1 MLNEGH
7 HTLEG
12 VEKIVNIR
20 ASLNTGLSDELKE
33 AFPNWEAVSIKDLKS
48 STKNNISYSNIHPDW
63 LAGFAT
69 GESNFF
75 IAVQKAKTNSGIST
89 SLRFSIA
96 QHSRDLLL
104 LESFINLFEGGFVVN
119 YTKRP
124 ICEFVVAKIDLIL
137 NYVIPFFDKHPILGS
152 KHLIYL
158 DFKSAAYIIK
168 NKEHLNEDKVGLNLV
183 LQLKKRISSLYS
195 NKAINN
201 HSVEEGT
208 EILDQKR

>member
-1 MLNEGH
+1 MEGI
-7 HTLEG
+7 
-12 VEKIVNIR
+12 EKIVNIR

-33 AFPNWEAVSIKDLKS
+33 AFPDWEAVSIKNLGNSITNK
-48 STKNNISYSNIHPDW
+48 ISYSNIHPDW

-75 IAVQKAKTNSGIST
+75 IAVQKAKTKSGIST

-104 LESFINLFEGGFVVN
+104 LESFVNLFGGGFVVD
-119 YTKRP
+119 YTKRS

-137 NYVIPFFDKHPILGS
+137 NYVIPFFEKHSILGS

-168 NKEHLNEDKVGLNLV
+168 NKEHLNADKVGLNQI
-183 LQLKKRISSLYS
+183 LQLKKRITHYIQIRL
-195 NKAINN
+195 
-201 HSVEEGT
+201 
-208 EILDQKR
+208 

>member
-12 VEKIVNIR
+12 IEKIVNIR

-208 EILDQKR
+208 EILVQKR

>member
-48 STKNNISYSNIHPDW
+48 STKNNISYSKIDPDW

-124 ICEFVVAKIDLIL
+124 ICEFVVAKMDLIL
-137 NYVIPFFDKHPILGS
+137 NYVIPFFWKTSNIR
-152 KHLIYL
+152 
-158 DFKSAAYIIK
+158 FKAF
-168 NKEHLNEDKVGLNLV
+168 NLF
-183 LQLKKRISSLYS
+183 RF
-195 NKAINN
+195 
-201 HSVEEGT
+201 
-208 EILDQKR
+208 

>member
-96 QHSRDLLL
+96 QH
-104 LESFINLFEGGFVVN
+104 
-119 YTKRP
+119 
-124 ICEFVVAKIDLIL
+124 
-137 NYVIPFFDKHPILGS
+137 
-152 KHLIYL
+152 
-158 DFKSAAYIIK
+158 
-168 NKEHLNEDKVGLNLV
+168 
-183 LQLKKRISSLYS
+183 
-195 NKAINN
+195 
-201 HSVEEGT
+201 
-208 EILDQKR
+208 

>member
-7 HTLEG
+7 HTLKG
-12 VEKIVNIR
+12 IQKIVNIR

-33 AFPNWEAVSIKDLKS
+33 AFPKWKAVSTKDLE

-104 LESFINLFEGGFVVN
+104 LESFINYFGGGFCSELYKTSSLWVCCCKN
-119 YTKRP
+119 WSHIKIYYT
-124 ICEFVVAKIDLIL
+124 
-137 NYVIPFFDKHPILGS
+137 FFLFCFFLFLLH
-152 KHLIYL
+152 
-158 DFKSAAYIIK
+158 K
-168 NKEHLNEDKVGLNLV
+168 NK
-183 LQLKKRISSLYS
+183 KKNKNTNILY
-195 NKAINN
+195 
-201 HSVEEGT
+201 
-208 EILDQKR
+208 

>member
-33 AFPNWEAVSIKDLKS
+33 AFPNWEAVSKKDLES